1 MNEDRNNEDYKHR
14 NGTWEPVCCSSD
26 QKRLP
31 IIIQLQICSL
41 QWQCH
46 T

>member
-1 MNEDRNNEDYKHR
+1 MNEDCNNEDYKHR
-14 NGTWEPVCCSSD
+14 NGNLGTSCSID
-26 QKRLP
+26 KKRLP